1 MSGLG
6 DRLLAEVTGGRGTDP
21 LGSITDQL
29 RELVA
34 AHGSE
39 VKAARATGF
48 ARSTF
53 WRWKTGKTTPKPATM
68 GKVAGLIRSARV
80 NPTRPTDEG
89 IQLTVTERRDGAERH
104 LTGKQIGV
112 RRGTM
117 AAVVEAYERTGDPEV
132 MARVFVAGVGVGFYR
147 NWLSA
152 GLDVEPAGP
161 VDGGDSGDEA
171 EDGAVWE
178 MYEDFD
184 VPDDGELYDDG
195 APDPGDA
202 YAFDVA

>member
-1 MSGLG
+1 M
-6 DRLLAEVTGGRGTDP
+6 AEVTGGRGTDP

-39 VKAARATGF
+39 VKAAQATGF

-53 WRWKTGKTTPKPATM
+53 WRWKVGRTTPKVSTM
-68 GKVAGLIRSARV
+68 AKVAGLIRAARV
-80 NPTRPTDEG
+80 DPGRPTDKG
-89 IQLTVTERRDGAERH
+89 IQLTVAERRPGRRDGTERH

-112 RRGTM
+112 RQGTM
-117 AAVVEAYERTGDPEV
+117 AAVVAAYKATGDPEV
-132 MARVFVAGVGVGFYR
+132 MARVFVAGVGVGFYK

-161 VDGGDSGDEA
+161 VDGGDEGDAEDEA
-171 EDGAVWE
+171 VWDL
-178 MYEDFD
+178 YEDFEVPDEWDLVDESGD
-184 VPDDGELYDDG
+184 VPD
-195 APDPGDA
+195 AGDA